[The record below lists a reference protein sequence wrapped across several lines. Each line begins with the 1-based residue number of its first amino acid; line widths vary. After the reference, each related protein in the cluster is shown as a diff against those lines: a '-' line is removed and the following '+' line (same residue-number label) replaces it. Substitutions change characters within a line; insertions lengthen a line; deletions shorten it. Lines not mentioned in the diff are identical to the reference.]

1 MNKGKI
7 VTTIGAI
14 LLTTGVIGGVY
25 SGVTAFPTV
34 INNIVNS
41 NNDLNKEEVL
51 YKGQVN
57 LTKLNINAKRSNVI
71 IRKYDGQN
79 VIVERSGDKTVST
92 ITAKENGNELNI
104 NEEAIN
110 QNFGSNINDMVKNFV
125 NEMYSG
131 QRSDIT
137 VYVPDN
143 IKINVNTDNGSLNVY
158 DSNINNLNFN
168 TSIGSIALN
177 ENSHINNLNIKSED
191 FIQLQVRELYRVS
204 NLNVECYS
212 INIYEQDTVSD
223 KSSMPENVNI
233 VENGDCDEAT
243 LVDID
248 SNLPIAKNL
257 EITSNSNVGLNLP
270 ILDYKFNFDVK
281 ALNSISFDLNS
292 KVKYMGTSVDK
303 YLKDSYKLDKNNFN
317 GVINE
322 NPKDNTSDYF
332 VSIKGKSVIFE

>member
-104 NEEAIN
+104 NEEA
-110 QNFGSNINDMVKNFV
+110 
-125 NEMYSG
+125 
-131 QRSDIT
+131 
-137 VYVPDN
+137 
-143 IKINVNTDNGSLNVY
+143 
-158 DSNINNLNFN
+158 
-168 TSIGSIALN
+168 
-177 ENSHINNLNIKSED
+177 
-191 FIQLQVRELYRVS
+191 
-204 NLNVECYS
+204 
-212 INIYEQDTVSD
+212 
-223 KSSMPENVNI
+223 
-233 VENGDCDEAT
+233 
-243 LVDID
+243 
-248 SNLPIAKNL
+248 
-257 EITSNSNVGLNLP
+257 
-270 ILDYKFNFDVK
+270 
-281 ALNSISFDLNS
+281 
-292 KVKYMGTSVDK
+292 
-303 YLKDSYKLDKNNFN
+303 
-317 GVINE
+317 
-322 NPKDNTSDYF
+322 
-332 VSIKGKSVIFE
+332 

>member
-57 LTKLNINAKRSNVI
+57 LTKLNINTKRSNVI

-104 NEEAIN
+104 TEEAIN
-110 QNFGSNINDMVKNFV
+110 PNFGKNIDDMVEYFV
-125 NEMYSG
+125 NQMFLSHHSE
-131 QRSDIT
+131 IT
-137 VYVPDN
+137 VYIPNNVD
-143 IKINVNTDNGSLNVY
+143 INVNTAADRLNVY

-168 TSIGSIALN
+168 TSNGSIALN
-177 ENSHINNLNIKSED
+177 ENCHINNLNIKSD
-191 FIQLQVRELYRVS
+191 SFIQLQVRELYCLN
-204 NLNVECYS
+204 NLNVECYFFG
-212 INIYEQDTVSD
+212 IYEQDIVSD
-223 KSSMPENVNI
+223 KSSIPENVNI
-233 VENGDCDEAT
+233 VANGDYDDIV
-243 LVDID
+243 VDID

-257 EITSNSNVGLNLP
+257 EITSNGNVGLNLP

-281 ALNSISFDLNS
+281 ASNDIYFDEES
-292 KVKYMGTSVDK
+292 KVKYMGTYVDK
-303 YLKDSYKLDKNNFN
+303 YLDGSYRFDKNEFK
-317 GVINE
+317 GLINE
-322 NPKDNTSDYF
+322 NPKDNSSEYF
-332 VSIKGKSVIFE
+332 VNIRSANVSFK

>member
-1 MNKGKI
+1 
-7 VTTIGAI
+7 
-14 LLTTGVIGGVY
+14 
-25 SGVTAFPTV
+25 
-34 INNIVNS
+34 
-41 NNDLNKEEVL
+41 
-51 YKGQVN
+51 
-57 LTKLNINAKRSNVI
+57 
-71 IRKYDGQN
+71 
-79 VIVERSGDKTVST
+79 
-92 ITAKENGNELNI
+92 
-104 NEEAIN
+104 
-110 QNFGSNINDMVKNFV
+110 MVKNFV

-233 VENGDCDEAT
+233 VANGDCDEAT

-317 GVINE
+317 GLINE

>member
-223 KSSMPENVNI
+223 KSSIPENVNI
-233 VENGDCDEAT
+233 VANGDCDEAT

-317 GVINE
+317 GLINE

>member
-137 VYVPDN
+137 VYVPDD

-204 NLNVECYS
+204 NLNVECYTFDVSKEGTISDESS
-212 INIYEQDTVSD
+212 I
-223 KSSMPENVNI
+223 PENVNI
-233 VENGDCDEAT
+233 VANGDCDEAT

-317 GVINE
+317 GLINE

>member
-158 DSNINNLNFN
+158 DSNINTLNFN

>member
-25 SGVTAFPTV
+25 SGVTAFPTL

-191 FIQLQVRELYRVS
+191 FVQLQVRELYRVS

-281 ALNSISFDLNS
+281 ALNSICFDSNS

-317 GVINE
+317 GLINE